1 HDAVE
6 DQGGT
11 ARLEDIRNRFGE
23 RVARVVEACS
33 DSLADT
39 AKGERKEDSQ
49 KRKKAY
55 VAHLQ
60 NAEEDILSVS
70 LADKVHN
77 ARAILSDLRK
87 PDIGEKIWERFSG
100 SKEQTLGYYRSL
112 ADTFLERLPG
122 QLSDELHEIVEV
134 LSRDGK

>member
-1 HDAVE
+1 MK
-6 DQGGT
+6 
-11 ARLEDIRNRFGE
+11 
-23 RVARVVEACS
+23 ACS

-39 AKGERKEDSQ
+39 AKGERKEDWE

-60 NAEEDILSVS
+60 NAEEDILRVS

-77 ARAILSDLRK
+77 ARAILRDLRK
-87 PDIGEKIWERFSG
+87 PDIGEKIWERFSVR
-100 SKEQTLGYYRSL
+100 KEQTLWYYRSL
-112 ADTFLERLPG
+112 ADTFCARLPG
-122 QLSDELHEIVEV
+122 QLSDELREIVEV